1 MFSFF
6 KKKPKENTWYQF
18 LHELHLYCDRE
29 DHVNVNCSLYDD
41 EIEIITASY
50 PYYFDIAMYQE
61 ELQTLG
67 YNNFY
72 EVLDIVFEKTK
83 INKIDIE
90 HVVKEEEQ
98 FNFWRIKIP
107 IGFDQNWTYRY
118 IYVFFVT
125 EETNR
130 LSYRISYYDA
140 EYESLASIANKTVFF
155 QGDLK
160 APLEHEKEFVQHF
173 LTAVV
178 ALAEQINMEIPED
191 LKAMFPVSLLE
202 TPPCKEDFIQL
213 IELVNYHPFDEDID
227 EVATGLYEDLM
238 AELPKISGEYSFW
251 NHTETLYYNHF
262 KVLNFENAWSSDW
275 KFDPEDAKY
284 FIRDILGKEWPFE
297 YPEETYSDN
306 LFPYIQEGLGKIGLA
321 LMGLATYGDYYEFF
335 LVKKEDVAK
344 ILKLSQKLYLEID
357 YYE

>member
-1 MFSFF
+1 
-6 KKKPKENTWYQF
+6 
-18 LHELHLYCDRE
+18 
-29 DHVNVNCSLYDD
+29 
-41 EIEIITASY
+41 
-50 PYYFDIAMYQE
+50 
-61 ELQTLG
+61 
-67 YNNFY
+67 
-72 EVLDIVFEKTK
+72 LDIFYHR
-83 INKIDIE
+83 KIDIKKAIE
-90 HVVKEEEQ
+90 EEEQ
-98 FNFWRIKIP
+98 FYFWKIRIP
-107 IGFDQNWTYRY
+107 LHFDQKWTC
-118 IYVFFVT
+118 IYFYTVWVI
-125 EETNR
+125 EDESNKD
-130 LSYRISYYDA
+130 SYRIHYYHS
-140 EYESLASIANKTVFF
+140 ECETLQSLAENTSIIM
-155 QGDLK
+155 GDLK
-160 APLEHEKEFVQHF
+160 NPLEHEKEIVQHF
-173 LTAVV
+173 LTASV
-178 ALAEQINMEIPED
+178 ALAQQVNIEIPKD

-202 TPPCKEDFIQL
+202 TPPSKEDFIQL

-275 KFDPEDAKY
+275 KFNPEDPKY

-344 ILKLSQKLYLEID
+344 ILKLSKKLYLEID

>member
-1 MFSFF
+1 
-6 KKKPKENTWYQF
+6 
-18 LHELHLYCDRE
+18 L
-29 DHVNVNCSLYDD
+29 
-41 EIEIITASY
+41 
-50 PYYFDIAMYQE
+50 
-61 ELQTLG
+61 
-67 YNNFY
+67 
-72 EVLDIVFEKTK
+72 TK
-83 INKIDIE
+83 IG
-90 HVVKEEEQ
+90 
-98 FNFWRIKIP
+98 P
-107 IGFDQNWTYRY
+107 IGTSMF
-118 IYVFFVT
+118 FFVT

-140 EYESLASIANKTVFF
+140 EYESLASLAKKTVFF

-160 APLEHEKEFVQHF
+160 APLEHEKEFAQHF

-178 ALAEQINMEIPED
+178 ALAQQVNIEIPKD
-191 LKAMFPVSLLE
+191 LKAMFPVSLLK
-202 TPPCKEDFIQL
+202 TPPSKEDFIQL

-321 LMGLATYGDYYEFF
+321 LMGLATYGDNYEFF
-335 LVKKEDVAK
+335 LVNKENVAK
-344 ILKLSQKLYLEID
+344 VLKLSKKLYLEID